1 MSNFLGT
8 TYTRGIRNNNPGNL
22 RYTAIPWQGKLSYAN
37 NKDWSGTP
45 TNIVKEFEQFSNM
58 AYGIRAMAIDITGD
72 VAENN
77 YSLGQLIYEFAPPS
91 ENNTALYIQQVK
103 QNAGIADA
111 NAPLKF
117 TFLSLSEVIRAMI
130 NMENGA
136 DGARVTN
143 QDIVDGINMMP
154 ATMLETLGE
163 YVVENKETIGGALLG
178 LTVGGA
184 LLYGGY
190 RYFKSKAA

>member
-22 RYTAIPWQGKLSYAN
+22 RYTAIPWQGKLSYAA

-58 AYGIRAMAIDITGD
+58 AYGVRAMAIDITGD
-72 VAENN
+72 VAESN
-77 YSLGQLIYEFAPPS
+77 YSLAQLIYEYAPPS

-130 NMENGA
+130 IMENGA

-154 ATMLETLGE
+154 ATILETLGE
-163 YVVENKETIGGALLG
+163 YVVEHKETVAGTLLG

-190 RYFKSKAA
+190 RYLKSKAA